1 MEEQIINILVKHI
14 IGCDD
19 GFGGLN
25 RGVMD
30 DSIEDVAKEI
40 VSMAT
45 EFILWLSLNAHIAT
59 SYSPMY
65 YLYVGTGEERHID
78 FTKEHHIDEVYKEWL
93 RIKE

>member
-40 VSMAT
+40 TIIMAQ
-45 EFILWLSLNAHIAT
+45 FIEWKDNNVGAANKNGK
-59 SYSPMY
+59 
-65 YLYVGTGEERHID
+65 YLYWEDHFDLNGLFNYWILNISN
-78 FTKEHHIDEVYKEWL
+78 K
-93 RIKE
+93 

>member
-1 MEEQIINILVKHI
+1 MEEQILNILGSNTEDEDI
-14 IGCDD
+14 D
-19 GFGGLN
+19 GFYTAEITN
-25 RGVMD
+25 VNKA
-30 DSIEDVAKEI
+30 AKEI
-40 VSMAT
+40 TSMVM

-65 YLYVGTGEERHID
+65 YLYTGTGEDRHID